1 MARVDPTT
9 PILIVSDH
17 GFHSFRQS
25 VNLNTWLVQEG
36 FMAIQGQQPGEKKLQ
51 DLFGGGGTFWENVD
65 WTRTRAYSMGLGQ
78 IYINLQ
84 GREGHGS
91 VASADSDGVQ
101 NAIVGRLLAMED
113 PKTKARMVDAVYK
126 RDDIYKGP
134 FLQNASE
141 LQVGFADGYR
151 VSWQTS
157 LGGSPPGIVYPN
169 MKKWSGDHGS
179 YDYKQTSGTLI
190 SNRKLAGDQADIM
203 DIAPTVLKYFGVP
216 IPSDIDGKPDLL
228 RRQPPSTQNS
238 AENLVSLRSLR
249 VSAVV
254 FRICSANARAG
265 ADRGARA
272 AGGGAASGAAA

>member
-1 MARVDPTT
+1 
-9 PILIVSDH
+9 
-17 GFHSFRQS
+17 
-25 VNLNTWLVQEG
+25 VNLDTWLVQNG
-36 FMAIQGQQPGEKKLQ
+36 YMVLKGQQPGDKKLS
-51 DLFGGGGTFWENVD
+51 DLFGGGTFWENVD
-65 WTRTRAYSMGLGQ
+65 WAHTRAYAMGLGQ
-78 IYINLQ
+78 IYVNLQ

-91 VASADSDGVQ
+91 VAPADSDAVQ
-101 NAIVGRLLAMED
+101 NALVGRLLTMTD

-126 RDDIYKGP
+126 RDDIYKGS

-190 SNRKLAGDQADIM
+190 SSRAIAGDHPDIM

-216 IPSDIDGKPDLL
+216 IPSDIDGKPI
-228 RRQPPSTQNS
+228 
-238 AENLVSLRSLR
+238 
-249 VSAVV
+249 
-254 FRICSANARAG
+254 F
-265 ADRGARA
+265 
-272 AGGGAASGAAA
+272 